1 MCEDALALGA
11 GLLGPDR
18 MWNLGAKHLD
28 FAAVGFAQQG
38 GDLFGKIGSVVHH
51 RQQDAVDLELRVQL
65 PLDLVDGGQQ
75 LFQSL
80 GGQILRLDG
89 DYDPVGGGQR
99 VDREHSQGGLAVD
112 EDMGILSL
120 HRVQILPQM
129 VSRLMAFTRDTSMP
143 ESWMSAGMRSTPSGW
158 CRMPSP
164 GRSGSSMRMRP
175 IASERVKG
183 SLSGCGLP
191 RLMVRLAWGS
201 ASTSS
206 TFFPA
211 CASPMPKL
219 AQVVVLPT
227 PPFWLATAMICGF
240 NDFTSFLIGCCHVP
254 A

>member
-1 MCEDALALGA
+1 M
-11 GLLGPDR
+11 
-18 MWNLGAKHLD
+18 AK
-28 FAAVGFAQQG
+28 
-38 GDLFGKIGSVVHH
+38 
-51 RQQDAVDLELRVQL
+51 
-65 PLDLVDGGQQ
+65 LVR
-75 LFQSL
+75 LSTIVSRIPSIWSL
-80 GGQILRLDG
+80 GFNCRLTLLMVDSSCSRPLAGRYSAWTGTMIL
-89 DYDPVGGGQR
+89 
-99 VDREHSQGGLAVD
+99 LAVASALTVSIPR
-112 EDMGILSL
+112 EGWQSMRIWEYCPFTVS
-120 HRVQILPQM
+120 RYCRRI

-143 ESWMSAGMRSTPSGW
+143 ESWMSAGIRSTPSGW

-164 GRSGSSMRMRP
+164 GLIGSSMRIRP
-175 IASERVKG
+175 IASDRVKG

-191 RLMVRLAWGS
+191 RLMVRLACGS